1 MKSHYQSLYETW
13 AYALLC
19 LFFAFLFYVLDL
31 LVSVSILRF
40 TTKRKSKNM
49 YEMHLKNVIDE
60 TWQFYVKEERKHRKH
75 DE

>member
-1 MKSHYQSLYETW
+1 
-13 AYALLC
+13 
-19 LFFAFLFYVLDL
+19 
-31 LVSVSILRF
+31 
-40 TTKRKSKNM
+40 M